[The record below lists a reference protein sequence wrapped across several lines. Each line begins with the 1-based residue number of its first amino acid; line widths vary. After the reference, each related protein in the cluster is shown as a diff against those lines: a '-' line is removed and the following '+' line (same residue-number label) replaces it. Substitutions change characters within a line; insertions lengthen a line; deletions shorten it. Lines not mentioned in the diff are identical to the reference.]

1 MATQEVTKS
10 APSDDGSKEKF
21 AYSASSFRI
30 KTSEGRC
37 RGGRTD
43 CIGVLCLNTC
53 HYSL

>member
-1 MATQEVTKS
+1 MSTQEVTKS

-37 RGGRTD
+37 RARGGRTD
-43 CIGVLCLNTC
+43 CIGV
-53 HYSL
+53 